1 MQLKRLIISI
11 TLLLGML
18 LPQMGIAQSIE
29 KLPIDPAVK
38 MGVLPNGLT
47 YIIRKNSE
55 PKGRANFYIAQK
67 VGSILENEQQLGLA
81 HFLEHMAFNGTK
93 NFPGKN
99 LISFLERIGCRF
111 GADLNAYTAFDE
123 TVYTIMDAPTDMGK
137 EVIDSCILIL
147 HDWSSNIELKGSE
160 IDEERGVIH
169 EEWRSRNN
177 AGIRTLTALL
187 PKIFPNNLY
196 AHRMPIGSMDVVL
209 NFNHSA
215 IRDFYH
221 KWYRPDL
228 QGIIIVGDIDPAYVE
243 GKIKEYF
250 ADIPAPKNP
259 AERFYVQVED
269 NKEPLNALVIDKEN
283 TSTQVMVFYK
293 HDVMPKELDGTLVN
307 AMINYMNAVIGRIFN
322 ERFEAISKKPNA
334 PFLAAGLSYD
344 NYIVAR
350 TKDALSVFAVTK
362 DGQSEEALKA
372 LAKEVRRVDQHGFL
386 KSEYERAKK
395 AVLKAYEDMYNERGK
410 RSNGSYIEEYKN
422 YFLKGGYI
430 PGIEMEKMVFEQLAN
445 SITLDQVNQYVKE
458 LITDK
463 HNLVIAIT
471 GPEKE
476 GIAYPKEEDLSK
488 IYLAAYNQDVEALQ
502 EEASNEELLD
512 KALKGGKVI
521 SQKEE
526 KKFGTTLFKLDNG
539 ITVRILPTD
548 YKDDE
553 IRMRG
558 VTEGGLR
565 LYSNNDTDILNA
577 KLVNQVIDLG
587 GLGKF
592 DELALDKALTG
603 YSASVDVNLADYTT
617 SVYGTSTVKDFEKM
631 LQLTYLYFTDIRAD
645 KQAYDVF
652 KQKMIEQLKMAERNP
667 MSSLGD
673 SIASLIYDND
683 LHHRSLKI
691 EDFDKV
697 SYDRMLQMVR
707 ERLASADGF
716 NFFFVGNIDPKVA
729 KPLIE
734 KYLGSLPKGKATPKM
749 DRSKEKMPR
758 QGVKTLA
765 YTKEADTPT
774 AITMDMLHAPFTY
787 NLKNKLVAEILN
799 GVLDQVLVAS
809 IREREGGTYSP
820 NAYANLSK
828 DPKNF
833 LTAQVLFISAPE
845 KAESLNKVVYEEL
858 DLLAKKGVDK
868 MYVDKTVT
876 NMKKVYNENLRKN
889 GYWMNVLSSY
899 YFFNEN
905 FHDNYLKTLESISAK
920 DIQNA
925 VKVLLDSKNKL
936 ELYFTAR
943 PNETAKK

>member
-1 MQLKRLIISI
+1 MQLKRLFISI
-11 TLLLGML
+11 ALLVGML
-18 LPQMGIAQSIE
+18 LPQLAVAQNIE

-47 YIIRKNSE
+47 YIIRQNSE
-55 PKGRANFYIAQK
+55 PKGRANYYIAQK

-123 TVYTIMDAPTDMGK
+123 TVYTIMDAPTDLGN
-137 EVIDSCILIL
+137 EIIDSCILIL
-147 HDWSSNIELKGSE
+147 HDWSSNIELDGNE

-187 PKIFPNNLY
+187 PKIFPDNLY
-196 AHRMPIGSMDVVL
+196 AHRMPIGTMDVVL
-209 NFNHSA
+209 NFDHSA

-228 QGIIIVGDIDPAYVE
+228 QGIIIVGDIDPDYVE

-250 ADIPAPKNP
+250 ADIPAPKDP
-259 AERFYVQVED
+259 AERFYVEVED
-269 NKEPLNALVIDKEN
+269 NKEPINALVTDKEN

-293 HDVMPKELDGTLVN
+293 HDVMPKEIDGTIVD
-307 AMINYMNAVIGRIFN
+307 AMIDYMNAVVGRIFN

-334 PFLAAGLSYD
+334 PFLAAGLNYD
-344 NYIVAR
+344 KYIVAH
-350 TKDALSVFAVTK
+350 TKDALSVFAVAK
-362 DGQSEEALKA
+362 DGQAEDALKA
-372 LAKEVRRVDQHGFL
+372 IAKEVRRVDQHGFL
-386 KSEYERAKK
+386 QSEYDRAKK

-410 RSNGSYIEEYKN
+410 RSNGSYIEEYKT
-422 YFLKGGYI
+422 YFLNGGYI
-430 PGIEMEKMVFEQLAN
+430 PGIEMEKMFIEQIAN
-445 SITLDQVNQYVKE
+445 NLQLEQINQYVKE
-458 LITDK
+458 LITDDQ
-463 HNLVIAIT
+463 NLVVAVT

-476 GIAYPKEEDLSK
+476 GIAYPKEEELST
-488 IYLAAYNQDVEALQ
+488 IYLQAYNQDVEALK
-502 EEASNEELLD
+502 EEASNTELLD
-512 KALKGGKVI
+512 KNLIKGGKLL
-521 SQKEE
+521 SE
-526 KKFGTTLFKLDNG
+526 KKDNKFGATELKLDNG

-558 VTEGGLR
+558 ITEGGLR
-565 LYSNNDTDILNA
+565 LYYNNDNDILNA

-587 GLGKF
+587 GLGAF

-603 YSASVDVNLADYTT
+603 YSASASISVADYTT
-617 SVYGTSTVKDFEKM
+617 SVYGSSTVKDFEKM
-631 LQLTYLYFTDIRAD
+631 LQLTYLYFTDIRTD
-645 KQAYDVF
+645 QQAYDVF
-652 KQKMIEQLKMAERNP
+652 KQKMIDQLKMAERNP

-673 SIASLIYDND
+673 SIASLMFDYD
-683 LHHRSLKI
+683 LEHRPLKV

-697 SYDRMLQMVR
+697 SYERMLQMAR

-716 NFFFVGNIDPKVA
+716 NFFFVGNIDIEAA
-729 KPLIE
+729 KPLIV

-749 DRSKEKMPR
+749 DRTKEKMPR
-758 QGVKTLA
+758 QGMKTMA

-774 AITMDMLHAPFTY
+774 AVTMDILHAPYTY
-787 NLKNKLVAEILN
+787 NLKNTLVAEILN

-820 NAYANLSK
+820 SAYATLEK
-828 DPKNF
+828 DPKNT
-833 LTAQVLFISAPE
+833 LTTQVFFISDPD
-845 KAESLNKVVYEEL
+845 KAQSLNKVVFDEL
-858 DLLAKKGVDK
+858 NILAEKGVDQT
-868 MYVDKTVT
+868 YVEKTVT

-889 GYWMNVLSSY
+889 GYWMGVLARY
-899 YFFNEN
+899 YFFDEN
-905 FHDNYLKTLESISAK
+905 FHDDYMKTLESIAAK
-920 DIQNA
+920 DVQEA
-925 VKVLLDSKNKL
+925 VKALLKANNRL
-936 ELYFTAR
+936 ELYFKAL
-943 PNETAKK
+943 PAETK